1 MSDRKC
7 KNCETKLIGKFCSE
21 CGQKDVH
28 LFKLKDLTNELA
40 RGFTELDFRILVTLK
55 KLFISPG
62 FLTREYWSG
71 RKVSYTQP
79 FKLFLF
85 SSIIYYFLVSSY
97 YPVNTSEILY
107 KNLVN
112 ETGKQEPITIAFY
125 FIEIEL
131 RNSLLISSFAN
142 SQIFGDKY
150 EKEINIIFSLPI
162 YALLLLLFH
171 LNKKSLYLP
180 HHFITALH
188 LSSFSYFLKSILLF
202 FTTVIPIMKEDS
214 LEYIHTPLFSL
225 YLLLNFRNVYDNSI
239 ILSITKT
246 VLMFIFVI
254 IYDTL
259 IVAIFLA
266 FGMFLYQWILV

>member
-7 KNCETKLIGKFCSE
+7 KNCETILIGKFCSE

-97 YPVNTSEILY
+97 YPVNTSKILY

-112 ETGKQEPITIAFY
+112 EIEKQEPITIAFY

-150 EKEINIIFSLPI
+150 EKEIDIIFSLPM

-180 HHFITALH
+180 HHLITALH
-188 LSSFSYFLKSILLF
+188 VSSFSYLLRSILLL
-202 FTTVIPIMKEDS
+202 FTTLIPSINEDY
-214 LEYIHTPLFSL
+214 LEYIYIPLFSP

-246 VLMFIFVI
+246 VLMLIFVM

-259 IVAIFLA
+259 IVTIFLT
-266 FGMFLYQWILV
+266 FVQITQ